1 MPGPR
6 RGFTLIELLVVIA
19 IIAVLIGL
27 LVPAV
32 QQVRES
38 ASRLQCTNNLKQ
50 IALALHTYHGTVRA
64 FPPGMVNDNISSTD
78 GNHTGFTYLLP
89 YLEQRTVYQTYNFD
103 QPWWGPANYR
113 ATGSELALFYCP
125 SNRTGGSIDLSAAA
139 AQWNLQLPPTA
150 AACDYAL
157 SHGANGA
164 LSRNWPRQP
173 LQVRGIFGFRRSS
186 ELNTCVRLTDVRD
199 GTSTTFAV
207 GEAAGGTSA
216 YLVRDLNRPDQPALV
231 TTTGQ
236 TNPIDQA
243 WAAASMEYTDNPWYG
258 SVFAV
263 TAQYG
268 LPPDPRDEP
277 MNRSPVTPTAY
288 GADPRGDNASG
299 RDIVSGFR
307 SVHPGGANF
316 AFCDGSVRFVLQ
328 SIRPEVYRAL
338 STYAGGEPVS
348 GEDY

>member
-6 RGFTLIELLVVIA
+6 RGFTLIELLVVIG
-19 IIAVLIGL
+19 IIGVLIGL

-38 ASRLQCTNNLKQ
+38 ASRLQCQNNLKQ
-50 IALALHTYHGTVRA
+50 MGLALHTYHGALRS
-64 FPPGMVNDNISSTD
+64 FPPGMVNDQTNAPD
-78 GNHTGFTYLLP
+78 ANHTGFMYLLP
-89 YLEQRTVYQTYNFD
+89 YLEQQNVQRSYNFD
-103 QPWWGPANYR
+103 LAWWAPPNYG
-113 ATGSELALFYCP
+113 AVGTELALLYCP

-139 AQWNLQLPPTA
+139 ARWNIQLPPTA

-157 SHGANGA
+157 SHGANAA
-164 LSRNWPRQP
+164 LSLNWQRQP
-173 LQVRGIFGFRRSS
+173 VQVRGIFGIRRSA
-186 ELNTCVRLTDVRD
+186 ELNACVRFRDVRD
-199 GTSTTFAV
+199 GTSTTFAI
-207 GEAAGGTSA
+207 GEAAGGTTA
-216 YLVRDLNRPDQPALV
+216 YLVRDLSQPDQPAIV
-231 TTTGQ
+231 TLTGQ

-277 MNRSPVTPTAY
+277 MNRSPATPTAY
-288 GADPRGDNASG
+288 GGDLRGDNASG

-307 SVHPGGANF
+307 SLHPGGCNF
-316 AFCDGSVRFVLQ
+316 VFCDGSVRFLVQ